1 MSSNYYPLL
10 RALTISDFKLR
21 YHDSVLGVFWSFLK
35 PLFLFSVLYTVFS
48 VFMRFPIP
56 HYGLYLLLG
65 IILWTF
71 FTEATTLSLKGLAQK
86 APLIRKIYFPRSILI
101 VSSTLI
107 ALINLSANLCIF
119 GLIFI
124 FSGVHLSFS
133 FLLVSIWIIELYI
146 FALGCSLG
154 LSALNVK
161 FKDIEHIW
169 DILLPLGLWITP

>member
-65 IILWTF
+65 IIVWNF
-71 FTEATTLSLKGLAQK
+71 FAEATILSLKGLTQK
-86 APLIRKIYFPRSILI
+86 APLIRKIYFPRSILVI
-101 VSSTLI
+101 SSTLI
-107 ALINLSANLCIF
+107 AFMNFCVNLCVF
-119 GLIFI
+119 VLIFL
-124 FSGVHLSFS
+124 FTDMQFSFS
-133 FLLVSIWIIELYI
+133 FLFLFVWIIELYI
-146 FALGCSLG
+146 LALGFSLG

-169 DILLPLGLWITP
+169 DILL